1 MRVNLRGLGV
11 FRPVGTCR
19 TLRYFWDCLAEEWGD
34 APWGMGYFFV
44 GRSSMALACAEVEM
58 ACGLLG
64 QLAEVK
70 SEADQLPF
78 GLNFF

>member
-1 MRVNLRGLGV
+1 M
-11 FRPVGTCR
+11 PVG
-19 TLRYFWDCLAEEWGD
+19 LR
-34 APWGMGYFFV
+34 YFFV
-44 GRSSMALACAEVEM
+44 GRSGMVQACAGLEM

-64 QLAEVK
+64 QFAEVK

>member
-1 MRVNLRGLGV
+1 VGDGV
-11 FRPVGTCR
+11 
-19 TLRYFWDCLAEEWGD
+19 
-34 APWGMGYFFV
+34 FFV

>member
-1 MRVNLRGLGV
+1 VSFG
-11 FRPVGTCR
+11 RPKGTCR

-34 APWGMGYFFV
+34 ARGGMGYFFV
-44 GRSSMALACAEVEM
+44 GRSGLALACAEVEM
-58 ACGLLG
+58 AFGLLG
-64 QLAEVK
+64 QFAEVK

>member
-1 MRVNLRGLGV
+1 M
-11 FRPVGTCR
+11 PVG
-19 TLRYFWDCLAEEWGD
+19 AGV
-34 APWGMGYFFV
+34 FFV
-44 GRSSMALACAEVEM
+44 GRSSKALACAELEM

-64 QLAEVK
+64 QFAEVK

>member
-1 MRVNLRGLGV
+1 MPMGDGV
-11 FRPVGTCR
+11 
-19 TLRYFWDCLAEEWGD
+19 
-34 APWGMGYFFV
+34 FFV
-44 GRSSMALACAEVEM
+44 GRSSMALAWAEVEM

-64 QLAEVK
+64 QFAEVK